1 MLQDLVFWGAT
12 GQAKVLGEFI
22 PELGYRLVAVFDNN
36 PAVVSPF
43 ADVPLHVGEAGFQEW
58 LAGGERAGTAFLV
71 AIGGARGKDRLEIMN
86 RLKRVG
92 LRPIVA
98 VHPRAYVARH
108 ARVGEGGQVL
118 AHATVGEEAT
128 LGAACVVNTAA
139 SVDHEC
145 VLGDGV
151 HVAPG
156 ATLAGEVSVGAYSFI
171 AAGAVILPRVR
182 IGSQTIVGAG
192 SLVTRD
198 LPDGVVA
205 YGNPARVIRPNL
217 V

>member
-12 GQAKVLGEFI
+12 GQAKVLGEFMAD
-22 PELGYRLVAVFDNN
+22 LGYRLVAVFDNN

-43 ADVPLHVGEAGFQEW
+43 RDVPFYVGESGFQDW
-58 LAGGERAGTAFLV
+58 LAGGDRTGTACLV

-98 VHPRAYVARH
+98 VHPRAYVARQ
-108 ARVGEGGQVL
+108 ACVGEGGQVL
-118 AHATVGEEAT
+118 AHATVGEGAL
-128 LGAACVVNTAA
+128 LGATCVVNTAA
-139 SVDHEC
+139 TVDHEC

-156 ATLAGEVSVGAYSFI
+156 ATLAGEVTVGACSFI
-171 AAGAVILPRVR
+171 AVGAVILPRIH

-192 SLVTRD
+192 SVVTRD

-205 YGNPARVIRPNL
+205 YGNPAKVIRRNP

>member
-12 GQAKVLGEFI
+12 GQAKVLGEFV
-22 PELGYRLVAVFDNN
+22 PDLGYRLVAVFDNS
-36 PAVVSPF
+36 PAAVSPF
-43 ADVPLHVGEAGFQEW
+43 EDVPLYVGQGGFQEW
-58 LAGGERAGTAFLV
+58 LTGGDRAGTACLV
-71 AIGGARGKDRLEIMN
+71 AIGGSRGKDRLEILN
-86 RLKRVG
+86 RLRLARLV
-92 LRPIVA
+92 PIVA
-98 VHPRAYVARH
+98 VHPRAYVARR
-108 ARVGEGGQVL
+108 ARVGEGGQIL
-118 AHATVGEEAT
+118 ANATVGEGAI

-156 ATLAGEVSVGAYSFI
+156 ATLAGEVSVGACSFI
-171 AAGAVILPRVR
+171 AVGAVVLPRLR
-182 IGSQTIVGAG
+182 IGNHTIVGAG
-192 SLVTRD
+192 SVVTRD

-205 YGNPARVIRPNL
+205 YGNPARVVRPNL